1 MCDHLTKKHP
11 NKKDKDLKYFQTLSK
26 QFANRSSID
35 GMINKITTKNDDGLV
50 ASYNISLLIAKCGK
64 PHTIGKK
71 LILPAIRE
79 FISTVMHQDAS
90 SVVRSIPLSNNSVAR
105 RIDELA
111 IDVEQQLCKDLQ
123 TTEFALQLD
132 ESTLRD
138 NEALLMAY
146 VRYIHNGVSK
156 EEMLFSKPLETDTR
170 GETIFMVVK
179 QFCEEK
185 NIPIGNIIACATN
198 GAPSMIGRHRG
209 FIAHLK
215 RAVPNVFSIHC
226 VIHRQHLIAK
236 HLSANL
242 HQSLQIVITATN
254 KIKKNSLNDRIFQ
267 QLCENND
274 EDYKRLLL
282 HTEVRWLSKGNCLK
296 RFHQMFDSI
305 VEFLEEYDST
315 LAEKV
320 KMIRSDVAYLADI
333 FEKLNIVNKQLQGNN
348 TTLIQA
354 KGVVLSF
361 LSKLTLFRQN
371 IARREFGHLPCLREL
386 DMANNN
392 SITDDNIHIY
402 CSHIDSLCEDLF
414 IRFKDLTELVIP
426 NFVINPF
433 ETNIETFDPQ
443 FQEEFIDLQ
452 NDIECNAIFTQCG
465 YNAFWMKKEVSERY
479 PHIYQTVKLMF
490 VAFPSSYLVEKGF
503 STVVNLLTKQRNRL
517 EISTRGDLRLF
528 LTQLEPDVVKLAK
541 SHQSQGSHVPTYTD
555 T

>member
-1 MCDHLTKKHP
+1 
-11 NKKDKDLKYFQTLSK
+11 
-26 QFANRSSID
+26 
-35 GMINKITTKNDDGLV
+35 
-50 ASYNISLLIAKCGK
+50 
-64 PHTIGKK
+64 
-71 LILPAIRE
+71 
-79 FISTVMHQDAS
+79 
-90 SVVRSIPLSNNSVAR
+90 
-105 RIDELA
+105 
-111 IDVEQQLCKDLQ
+111 
-123 TTEFALQLD
+123 
-132 ESTLRD
+132 
-138 NEALLMAY
+138 
-146 VRYIHNGVSK
+146 
-156 EEMLFSKPLETDTR
+156 MLFSKPLETDTR

-185 NIPIGNIIACATN
+185 NIPIGNIIACATD

-236 HLSANL
+236 HLTANL

-296 RFHQMFDSI
+296 RFHQLFDSI

-386 DMANNN
+386 DMADNN
-392 SITDDNIHIY
+392 SITDDNIHIH
-402 CSHIDSLCEDLF
+402 CSHIDSLREDLL

-433 ETNIETFDPQ
+433 GTNIETLDPQ

-452 NDIECNAIFTQCG
+452 NDIECNAIFTQCE

-503 STVVNLLTKQRNRL
+503 STVVNLLTKLRNRL

-541 SHQSQGSHVPTYTD
+541 SHQSQGSYVPTYTD